1 MLRWRSWDWRKMKR
15 GIVYALLAAC
25 LLLAGCRR
33 AELPAE
39 TPPESPPPPA
49 AVLPEGNQP
58 AEEPRSLFLDS
69 LAVEVVVNW
78 EDADRVLGSLDELSQ
93 LLDGALQELDC
104 TLGEPATVTI
114 GTAGGITAQALA
126 DGGVDVAFLPAADLL
141 TTAEDAAIGVL
152 MNTGQDFFL
161 AASTAREELDE
172 HFRSVLEEALTTT
185 EDGQSFLETCY
196 PGMEFVRA
204 TERPAE
210 DQQK

>member
-1 MLRWRSWDWRKMKR
+1 MKHR
-15 GIVYALLAAC
+15 IVWLLLAAC

-33 AELPAE
+33 TEAE
-39 TPPESPPPPA
+39 TPPEPTPPPA
-49 AVLPEGNQP
+49 SVQPEDDQP

-69 LAVEVVVNW
+69 LTVEVVVDW
-78 EDADRVLGSLDELSQ
+78 EDADRVLDSLEELSR
-93 LLDGALQELDC
+93 LLDGALEEADC
-104 TLGEPATVTI
+104 VLKEPATVTI

-141 TTAEDAAIGVL
+141 ATDADAAIGVL
-152 MNTGQDFFL
+152 MNTDQDFFL

-172 HFRSVLEEALTTT
+172 YFRFALEKALTMT
-185 EDGQSFLETCY
+185 EDGQAFLETCY

-210 DQQK
+210 NQQG

>member
-1 MLRWRSWDWRKMKR
+1 MKHR
-15 GIVYALLAAC
+15 IVWLLLAAC

-33 AELPAE
+33 TEVE
-39 TPPESPPPPA
+39 TPQGPTPPPA
-49 AVLPEGNQP
+49 SVQPEDNQT

-69 LAVEVVVNW
+69 LTVEVVVDW
-78 EDADRVLGSLDELSQ
+78 EDADRVLDSLEELSR
-93 LLDGALQELDC
+93 LLDGALEEADC
-104 TLGEPATVTI
+104 VLKEPATVTI

-141 TTAEDAAIGVL
+141 TTDADAAIGVL
-152 MNTGQDFFL
+152 MNTDQDFFL

-172 HFRSVLEEALTTT
+172 YFRLALGKALTMT
-185 EDGQSFLETCY
+185 EDGQAFLETCY

-210 DQQK
+210 DQQG